1 MFRRPDE
8 CQDRKQKKTMGAC
21 LSNNKVKE
29 DLMAAR
35 RIEDELRLDVDRWR
49 CEANRSNIKISSL
62 QMALSEKEQILQ
74 HDKRKAAVL
83 TTKKNELIE
92 GLIDANITDQYN
104 VDDKSLSEK
113 LYWYDVLTFINVWL
127 ESQTCLET

>member
-1 MFRRPDE
+1 
-8 CQDRKQKKTMGAC
+8 
-21 LSNNKVKE
+21 
-29 DLMAAR
+29 
-35 RIEDELRLDVDRWR
+35 
-49 CEANRSNIKISSL
+49 
-62 QMALSEKEQILQ
+62 MALSEKEQILQ
-74 HDKRKAAVL
+74 HAKRKAAVL